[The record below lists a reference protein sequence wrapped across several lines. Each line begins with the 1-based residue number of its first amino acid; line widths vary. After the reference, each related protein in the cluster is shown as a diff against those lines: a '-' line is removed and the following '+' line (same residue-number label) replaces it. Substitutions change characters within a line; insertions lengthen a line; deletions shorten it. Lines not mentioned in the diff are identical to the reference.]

1 MSGTGS
7 RPRLKRLLK
16 AAGLGLGV
24 GLLGVVLAI
33 TPLGMSMERDVG
45 LRTLFRWRGPVA
57 PPSDVVV
64 LAIDSHTG
72 EAAGLPALPREWPR
86 SVHARIVDA
95 LVARGASAIA
105 FDMQF
110 DRARDADGD
119 QRFTEAVARA
129 DRVALIQLA
138 TGKRQPVTGADGRV
152 EGSVW
157 VEDLVDPIAP
167 LKDAAKG
174 LATFPLPK
182 IDATVTGFWAFKESL
197 GDAATLPA
205 LMLQLHALRHWPA
218 WRAALA
224 ETGVVEAATLPADTA
239 GLVRAE
245 AIGALIRQQREALSA
260 APAPALAARLAT
272 LAPEA
277 RAPLQA
283 LAAMYAGDAHRTLNF
298 YGPPGTIATIPYQAL
313 LSGQT
318 AFDFRDKAVFVGFSD
333 LYDPGQPDRFYS
345 VFTSEDGV
353 DLSGLEIAAT
363 AFANLLEDRSIL
375 TPDPLA
381 ALAAMFGFGLVV
393 GALAYLLPATAG
405 VPLVLALGAAWAVA
419 AHLLFAQN
427 RWLPTVV
434 PLLLQLPMALFLGLI
449 AQYLLERRRRQHAGA
464 ALSYYL
470 PEGMARELTEQGAN
484 PEAYNKVV
492 FGTCLS
498 TDMSGFST
506 ISERLPPDQLARF
519 LNQYFDAL
527 AGALRRRQVDVTE
540 FRADAIMCAWTAAKP
555 AFEPRRR
562 AVLAAIEAVQA
573 IEMFRQQH
581 SQLSSS
587 LRVGLEAGQFY
598 VGHAGG
604 GGHFVFSIVGDTAN
618 TAARLESLNKHLGT
632 SILAS
637 AAVVEGMD
645 DLLLRPLGE
654 FRLMGKREA
663 TSIVEVLASAAQATD
678 AQRERAALFA
688 AALARYRDGSLADA
702 AAAFEALQQ
711 RFPDDGPTRFF
722 IARCQREQAREPVSE
737 DGAAARPRVVD
748 MDSK

>member
-1 MSGTGS
+1 MSAARTAS
-7 RPRLKRLLK
+7 ARRPLLK
-16 AAGLGLGV
+16 AALLGLGV
-24 GLLGVVLAI
+24 GLAGVLVAI
-33 TPLGMSMERDVG
+33 TPFGVALERDSG
-45 LRTLFRWRGPVA
+45 LRTLFRLRGPVT
-57 PPSDVVV
+57 PPKDVVV

-72 EAAGLPALPREWPR
+72 EAAGLPSLPRDWPR

-95 LVARGASAIA
+95 LVERGASAIA

-110 DRARDADGD
+110 DRARDGAED
-119 QRFTEAVARA
+119 QRFSEAVARA
-129 DRVALIQLA
+129 ERVALIQLA
-138 TGKRQPVTGADGRV
+138 TGKRQPVLSADGQV

-157 VEDLVDPIAP
+157 VEGLVDPIAP
-167 LKDAAKG
+167 LKAAAKG
-174 LATFPLPK
+174 MATFPLPK

-205 LMLQLHALRHWPA
+205 LMLQLHALRVWPA
-218 WRAALA
+218 WRALLVQAGL
-224 ETGVVEAATLPADTA
+224 GGAAALPADAA
-239 GLVRAE
+239 GLGREEAVVDTVRRLREAALSDPARVRA
-245 AIGALIRQQREALSA
+245 A
-260 APAPALAARLAT
+260 ALADAS
-272 LAPEA
+272 PE
-277 RAPLQA
+277 RALLQA
-283 LAAMYAGDAHRTLNF
+283 LAALYAGDAHRTLNF
-298 YGPPGTIATIPYQAL
+298 YGPPGSIATIPFQAL
-313 LSGQT
+313 LSGDT
-318 AFDFRDKAVFVGFSD
+318 AFDFRGKAVFVGFSD

-353 DLSGLEIAAT
+353 DLSGVEIAAT
-363 AFANLLEDRSIL
+363 AFANLLEDRSIVAL
-375 TPDPLA
+375 DPLA
-381 ALAAMFGFGLVV
+381 ALAAMFAFGLVLS
-393 GALAYLLPATAG
+393 ALAYLLPAIAG
-405 VPLVLALGAAWAVA
+405 VPLVLALAAAWAIA
-419 AHLLFAQN
+419 AVRLFAQDL
-427 RWLPTVV
+427 WLPTVV
-434 PLLLQLPMALFLGLI
+434 PLLVQLPLALFLGLI

-470 PEGMARELTEQGAN
+470 PEGMARELTEQGAH

-540 FRADAIMCAWTAAKP
+540 FRADAIMCAWTAAAP
-555 AFEPRRR
+555 ALEPRRR
-562 AVLAAIEAVQA
+562 AVHAAIEAVQA
-573 IEMFRQQH
+573 IEAFRRQH

-663 TSIVEVLASAAQATD
+663 TAIVEVLATAAEASDT
-678 AQRERAALFA
+678 QRARAGGFA
-688 AALARYRDGSLADA
+688 AALALYREGSLADA
-702 AAAFEALQQ
+702 AAAFAALQQ
-711 RFPDDGPTRFF
+711 ADPGDGPAHFF
-722 IARCQREQAREPVSE
+722 AARCQRELAQP
-737 DGAAARPRVVD
+737 GAAERPLPRVVE